1 MKNIQIVS
9 LFLASATFF
18 RVTGTQNSV
27 NKQSDDLLNQEKISF
42 LEKTVFDL
50 IKANKDMENTV
61 KDMENT
67 VFGLVKANKDVE
79 DDLNHLKQLS
89 KLNTVRTC
97 EEMKEYGVDESG
109 KAMHIRLI
117 D

>member
-27 NKQSDDLLNQEKISF
+27 NKQSDDLLNQHQEKISF

-50 IKANKDMENTV
+50 IKAS

-67 VFGLVKANKDVE
+67 VFNLVKANKDVE

-97 EEMKEYGVDESG
+97 EEMKEYGVDKSG

>member
-1 MKNIQIVS
+1 MKTIQVLS
-9 LFLASATFF
+9 LTLAFATF
-18 RVTGTQNSV
+18 VQVIGTKDFV
-27 NKQSDDLLNQEKISF
+27 HKESDNLVSQEKISLLENTVF
-42 LEKTVFDL
+42 HLVKTIKDMEKTVFDL
-50 IKANKDMENTV
+50 VN
-61 KDMENT
+61 
-67 VFGLVKANKDVE
+67 ANKDVE

>member
-1 MKNIQIVS
+1 MKTIQVLS
-9 LFLASATFF
+9 LTLAFATFV
-18 RVTGTQNSV
+18 RVIGSQDFV
-27 NKQSDDLLNQEKISF
+27 HKESDDLVSQHQEKISF

-50 IKANKDMENTV
+50 IKVIKDMENTV
-61 KDMENT
+61 KDMES
-67 VFGLVKANKDVE
+67 ANKDVE